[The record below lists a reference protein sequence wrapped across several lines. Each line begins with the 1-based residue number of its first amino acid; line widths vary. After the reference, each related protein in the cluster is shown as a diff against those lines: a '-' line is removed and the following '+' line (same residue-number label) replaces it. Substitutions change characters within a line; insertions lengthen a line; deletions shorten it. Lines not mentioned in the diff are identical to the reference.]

1 MQTVSRLGSNL
12 KAFLSP
18 SKGKQNVSSGAGDRG
33 MSSDNTQHGSGSSP
47 VTSGGSISSSPEH
60 QQPPSI
66 ANNLLLMN

>member
-33 MSSDNTQHGSGSSP
+33 MSSDNTQQILLTLTH
-47 VTSGGSISSSPEH
+47 VTYVIFTTFSLMME
-60 QQPPSI
+60 
-66 ANNLLLMN
+66 LLIFIKSA